1 MNYSPDDK
9 APKEMGPGSYWMQ
22 PSGMPHITACKAGSE
37 CLVYTYT
44 LGKFD
49 FVAAGDAGGGAGS
62 GAAAEGS
69 AAGSG
74 SAK

>member
-1 MNYSPDDK
+1 MNYTPDDK

-22 PSGMPHITACKAGSE
+22 PSGVSHITACKAGSE
-37 CLVYTYT
+37 CLAYTYT

-49 FVAAGDAGGGAGS
+49 FVTEDAGGGG
-62 GAAAEGS
+62 GS

-74 SAK
+74 SAAPAGSAK